1 LSQSIQTSHSRQT
14 NSGVTYI
21 VATVVLFALLS
32 GVLAYAYPHFLPG
45 PPEQAVRRFL
55 VAHQAGTWD
64 YVGYVLTGPT
74 HQREGYIQAASRCRL
89 VGFQFAD
96 SYTRRMRWAT
106 GTFGQTETVRVRE
119 YYTSAD
125 GQRQISIQVD
135 YVLQRRGGQWFIEL
149 DSILGEGGIRRYLY
163 SRGVPV

>member
-1 LSQSIQTSHSRQT
+1 MSETNQTGRSRQT
-14 NSGVTYI
+14 TSGVIYV
-21 VATVVLFALLS
+21 VATVVLFVLLS

-74 HQREGYIQAASRCRL
+74 YEREDYIQAASRCRL
-89 VGFQFAD
+89 VGFEFVD

-106 GTFGQTETVRVRE
+106 GKFGETETVRVRE

-135 YVLQRRGGQWFIEL
+135 YLLQRRGGEWFIEL
-149 DSILGEGGIRRYLY
+149 DSILGEGGIRQYLY